1 MFVSFRMQ
9 ELRAWETKI
18 NSWGYKPLFC
28 SASRNSG
35 LSSLVDILANKTS
48 VIIGPSGVGKS
59 SVINALGDV
68 VGVNTWTRYKD
79 GDIDSSDIEVVS
91 HRGAASFHVVLQS
104 SWFKHLE

>member
-1 MFVSFRMQ
+1 M
-9 ELRAWETKI
+9 

-35 LSSLVDILANKTS
+35 LDSLVDILANKTS

-68 VGVNTWTRYKD
+68 AGLNPWTKCAD
-79 GDIDSSDIEVVS
+79 GEDSSFDIEVVS
-91 HRGAASFHVVLQS
+91 HQTSASFHS
-104 SWFKHLE
+104 S

>member
-1 MFVSFRMQ
+1 MLFFLVQDIS
-9 ELRAWETKI
+9 AWEMKM

-35 LSSLVDILANKTS
+35 LNSLVDILANKTS

-68 VGVNTWTRYKD
+68 AGLNTWIRSKD
-79 GDIDSSDIEVVS
+79 GDDNSSDIDVVS
-91 HRGAASFHVVLQS
+91 H
-104 SWFKHLE
+104 